1 MITDIA
7 QATLPQGSVTSPPAA
22 KRSEFVAQES
32 ARQQTQDLREQN
44 EPSLDELRSA
54 AEKVAGFVGSIRS
67 ELSFSVDQASGINVI
82 KVIDSNTKELIRQIP
97 SREIIQLAQALDKLQ
112 GLFLKDKA

>member
-7 QATLPQGSVTSPPAA
+7 KAPSLQGSVSPPAA
-22 KRSEFVAQES
+22 TKRSESMVPES
-32 ARQQTQDLREQN
+32 LGQQAKDLREQD
-44 EPSLDELRSA
+44 EPSLDEIRGA

-67 ELSFSVDQASGINVI
+67 ELSFTVDQASGINVI

>member
-7 QATLPQGSVTSPPAA
+7 QATSSLGGVSPPPAV
-22 KRSEFVAQES
+22 KRPEFVAQES

-44 EPSLDELRSA
+44 EPSLDEVRNA

-67 ELSFSVDQASGINVI
+67 ELSFTVDQASGINVI
-82 KVIDSNTKELIRQIP
+82 KVIDSNTQELIRQIP
-97 SREIIQLAQALDKLQ
+97 SREIIQLAQALDKIQ